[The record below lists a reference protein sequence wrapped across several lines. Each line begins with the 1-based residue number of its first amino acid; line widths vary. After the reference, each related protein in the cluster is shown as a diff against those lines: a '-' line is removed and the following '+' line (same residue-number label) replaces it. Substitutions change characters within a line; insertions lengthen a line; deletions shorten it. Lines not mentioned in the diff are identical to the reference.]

1 MSPQE
6 VVFRRGLFWSSVA
19 ILAVAAAGGVI
30 GWLVAGS
37 AGLGSALG
45 GAAASAVFGLTTQVA
60 AAVTV
65 KRDPLVFVGAVAAS
79 SMVKILLVIVA
90 ALVAQR
96 FDSLVAPVFGG
107 VLLVGA
113 LSALAIDIVIYV
125 RGRIPYVSESA
136 QNPRDGVG

>member
-1 MSPQE
+1 VSPQE
-6 VVFRRGLFWSSVA
+6 RVFRRGLFWSSIA
-19 ILAVAAAGGVI
+19 IVVVAAGGCLA
-30 GWLVAGS
+30 GWLVAGYP
-37 AGLGSALG
+37 GLYSALG

-60 AAVTV
+60 AALTV

-90 ALVAQR
+90 ALIAQSI
-96 FDSLVAPVFGG
+96 DGLVPPVFGG

-125 RGRIPYVSESA
+125 KGRIPYVAESA
-136 QNPRDGVG
+136 KNS

>member
-6 VVFRRGLFWSSVA
+6 KVFRSGLLWSSVA
-19 ILAVAAAGGVI
+19 IVLVAAGGCLV
-30 GWLVAGS
+30 GWLA
-37 AGLGSALG
+37 ADLPGLYSALG

-79 SMVKILLVIVA
+79 SMIKILLVIVA
-90 ALVAQR
+90 ALIAQGV
-96 FDSLVAPVFGG
+96 DGLVAPVFGG

-113 LSALAIDIVIYV
+113 MSALAIDIVIYV
-125 RGRIPYVSESA
+125 KGRIPYVSESA
-136 QNPRDGVG
+136 N